1 MDRRE
6 RRRRAREREKLEEKL
21 TKEALRPHI
30 EHKEAGWLRQKAIQ
44 YFGKTILGTKLLKG
58 LVLLGLALASGYALF
73 RPHVSVEPT
82 LLLNPVNPFST
93 EFTVKNESKI
103 LAVHDLTSICWT
115 KSVETSN
122 NIRIWAPGRFE
133 RAQREIPI
141 LEPLASS
148 TIDCPPVIGGLGT
161 YTGAVLSA
169 EIEIRI
175 SYKQSGWPSVQIE
188 DYPFTGVRD
197 IHNSVHWMHITRP
210 EQKIPLPPSPK

>member
-1 MDRRE
+1 MDRRK
-6 RRRRAREREKLEEKL
+6 RRRRTRELRKIEEKLE
-21 TKEALRPHI
+21 KEALQPLT
-30 EHKEAGWLRQKAIQ
+30 EHKESPRRLNQVLQIFQK
-44 YFGKTILGTKLLKG
+44 TLSGTRLLKG

-133 RAQREIPI
+133 RVQREIPI